1 MSAYVHKIRGTNSLK
16 AHVLGG
22 GKIEVILHNS
32 GIKIGG
38 WVFLTS
44 KLSVR
49 IINQDTVNLIKKIVF

>member
-1 MSAYVHKIRGTNSLK
+1 MSAYVHKIRGTNNLK
-16 AHVLGG
+16 AHVLGVS
-22 GKIEVILHNS
+22 KIEVILHNS
-32 GIKIGG
+32 GIKIGS

>member
-1 MSAYVHKIRGTNSLK
+1 MSLTKGTLY
-16 AHVLGG
+16 
-22 GKIEVILHNS
+22 NS
-32 GIKIGG
+32 GIKIGS

>member
-1 MSAYVHKIRGTNSLK
+1 MSAYVHKIRETNSLK
-16 AHVLGG
+16 AHVLGVS
-22 GKIEVILHNS
+22 IEVILHNS
-32 GIKIGG
+32 GIKIGS

>member
-1 MSAYVHKIRGTNSLK
+1 MSAYVHKIRETNSLK
-16 AHVLGG
+16 AHVLGVS
-22 GKIEVILHNS
+22 KIEVILHNS
-32 GIKIGG
+32 GIKIGS